1 MIPET
6 QSLVNLYPKSP
17 LFADLSSEAR
27 RRLLALST
35 PRHCEPGEILI
46 REGAVDPY
54 MYVIK
59 RGRVRIEKNTSDGAD
74 SHAIVELGSG
84 ETFGEMKL
92 VAPAPSSATV
102 IAIEPLDVFFVDL
115 ERLRSEP
122 DTTGLRE
129 QILTNIARI
138 LSARLRSTSTQAVDA
153 MQAEIA
159 QGRLRE
165 SAGRFIVYVFAIMSG
180 FGFFLAGLGE
190 LGAYRPPQM
199 LLSAFVIFGSAIP
212 MGILMRRGGFR
223 PADYG
228 LTLRGW
234 PRVLRDAVLCTLPVL
249 ALLTLLKLGW
259 KLSSPARN
267 TVPLFNPAAIFE
279 GEFHFFKWMAGLFA
293 YSILSLLQELFA
305 RSGLQGSIQ
314 LFIPRADG
322 KTHWQAILIAN
333 LIFAS
338 AHAYLGLRFVLA
350 SFIPGLFWGWL
361 FARQRSL
368 IGVAVSHSL
377 IGLWAL
383 FVLGLQ
389 VLVGGR

>member
-1 MIPET
+1 MLPET
-6 QSLVNLYPKSP
+6 ESLVSLYPKSP
-17 LFADLSSEAR
+17 LFAELSSEAR

-35 PRHCEPGEILI
+35 PKHYEPGEILV
-46 REGAVDPY
+46 REGALDPY
-54 MYVIK
+54 LYVIK
-59 RGRVRIEKNTSDGAD
+59 RGRVRIQKNTSDGAD

-84 ETFGEMKL
+84 ETIGEMKL

-102 IAIEPLDVFFVDL
+102 VVIEPLDVFFVDL
-115 ERLRSEP
+115 ARLRSEP
-122 DTTGLRE
+122 DPTGLKA

-138 LSARLRSTSTQAVDA
+138 LSERLRSTSTQAVDA
-153 MQAEIA
+153 MQAELA

-165 SAGRFIVYVFAIMSG
+165 SAGRFIIYVFAIMSG

-212 MGILMRRGGFR
+212 MGVLIRRGGFR

-228 LTLRGW
+228 LTLSGW

-249 ALLTLLKLGW
+249 AILTLVKLGW
-259 KLSSPARN
+259 KLSRPPHEAA
-267 TVPLFNPAAIFE
+267 PLFHPAAIFE
-279 GEFHFFKWMAGLFA
+279 GEFHFFQWVAGLFA
-293 YSILSLLQELFA
+293 YSFLSLLQELFA

-314 LFIPRADG
+314 LFIPRTDG
-322 KTHWQAILIAN
+322 KLHWQAILIAN

-350 SFIPGLFWGWL
+350 SFVPGLFWGWL

-368 IGVAVSHSL
+368 LGVAVSHSL

-389 VLVGGR
+389 VLVGGK